1 MVTGRNALAG
11 IVGQPQKEGDSMS
24 EREKQIAENL
34 ADAISRLPDNK
45 KEFLL
50 GYAEGV
56 AAMADKAKEA
66 AEKAAEKAAESEKDD
81 KG

>member
-1 MVTGRNALAG
+1 
-11 IVGQPQKEGDSMS
+11 MS

-34 ADAISRLPDNK
+34 ADAVSRLPDSK

-56 AAMADKAKEA
+56 AAMADKAKEQER
-66 AEKAAEKAAESEKDD
+66 EKEEGGD
-81 KG
+81 KK

>member
-1 MVTGRNALAG
+1 
-11 IVGQPQKEGDSMS
+11 MS

-34 ADAISRLPDNK
+34 AEAVAKLPDGK
-45 KEFLL
+45 REFLL

-66 AEKAAEKAAESEKDD
+66 QEGRAREADTNDRKED
-81 KG
+81 

>member
-1 MVTGRNALAG
+1 
-11 IVGQPQKEGDSMS
+11 MS

-34 ADAISRLPDNK
+34 VDAFTKLPANK

-56 AAMADKAKEA
+56 AAMADKAKEQER
-66 AEKAAEKAAESEKDD
+66 EKEGDPE
-81 KG
+81 

>member
-1 MVTGRNALAG
+1 
-11 IVGQPQKEGDSMS
+11 MS

-34 ADAISRLPDNK
+34 AEAVAKLPDSK
-45 KEFLL
+45 REFLL

-66 AEKAAEKAAESEKDD
+66 QERQASEADTNDNKED
-81 KG
+81 